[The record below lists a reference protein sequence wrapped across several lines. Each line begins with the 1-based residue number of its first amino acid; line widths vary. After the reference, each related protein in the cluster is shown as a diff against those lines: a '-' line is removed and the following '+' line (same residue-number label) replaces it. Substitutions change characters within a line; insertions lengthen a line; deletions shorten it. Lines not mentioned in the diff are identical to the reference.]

1 MTDCVSDRVLFV
13 YLDLK
18 DVLNEGVRLSSLLH
32 FITGESAI
40 PPMGLQH
47 PIELQYHPAVETAIF
62 LGAQACCS
70 KVFLPVI
77 HKTKEEFF
85 AACIKSLTFG
95 GHSYGNA

>member
-1 MTDCVSDRVLFV
+1 MSAVCFFLYV
-13 YLDLK
+13 YIDLD

-47 PIELQYHPAVETAIF
+47 PIEIQYQPSINTAIF
-62 LGAQACCS
+62 LGSQACYS

-85 AACIKSLTFG
+85 GACIKSLKFG